1 MPTLTLTLA
10 PTLAVSPSLGSL
22 PNPAIARSTTGRRMV
37 TRASTLRSGQ
47 AADRSAQPARSIP
60 DADLGW
66 NQELYQRLRLSLG
79 LGLRRQAFL
88 AVCDDLRLRDQL
100 VGRLAGELPAPQLAT
115 LRLEPRQPW
124 LTEAIGS
131 MDAAAVQ
138 LVGLEQLTRQAAR
151 LQRQFLG
158 DLETLAQ
165 EWNDRDTSLLL
176 WIPRPW
182 LYVIRDAA
190 PLFWRCCTGKF
201 EFEGKPT
208 VAASPLERPGRSVV
222 IDPVTGK
229 GPTGLDRAWV
239 VTQPEPPVDRL
250 FDRSPDLSPLDRWV
264 TEAVAARSL
273 AADADVTADAARQ
286 ALETAVQCY
295 RQAIAWAESHPT
307 AAATRSLYYDLGG
320 TYADLARWSDPA
332 AAWEQAVAA
341 YRAAIGDG
349 SGADPAWRVAAR
361 NNLGTAL
368 WSWARYGDPIARLQ
382 AAIGAYRD
390 GLQDYAS
397 PTTAAQPAGDRLRP
411 DALYGTLQANLGT
424 AYLNLAQVDAQERW
438 LLLAAS
444 AYEAALP
451 YRRAHDRPAAYAATQ
466 NNLGTTYW
474 QLGQRQ
480 QPLDPQRCR
489 DCWQRAAIAYERA
502 LSIDSSIVVGF
513 DRFAAASQL
522 AWIHMQLATD
532 AYGQPSA
539 SERAESLDRAFTAY
553 LRLLDLCGDRQAQ
566 RDRALNGMVATI
578 RALYQHVGLA
588 AQSRALSKIPAAW
601 LPDVIDRL
609 SR

>member
-1 MPTLTLTLA
+1 M
-10 PTLAVSPSLGSL
+10 
-22 PNPAIARSTTGRRMV
+22 
-37 TRASTLRSGQ
+37 RSGQ
-47 AADRSAQPARSIP
+47 AAHRSTPPARPTP

-100 VGRLAGELPAPQLAT
+100 VGRLARELPAPQLTT
-115 LRLEPRQPW
+115 LCLEPRQPW
-124 LTEAIGS
+124 LTEAIN
-131 MDAAAVQ
+131 ALEATTAQ

-151 LQRQFLG
+151 LQRQFLS

-165 EWNDRDTSLLL
+165 EWDDRDTSLLL

-182 LYVIRDAA
+182 LYVIRDGS
-190 PLFWRCCTGKF
+190 PRFWGCCTGTF
-201 EFEGKPT
+201 EFAGKPT
-208 VAASPLERPGRSVV
+208 LAASPLERPGRSGA

-229 GPTGLDRAWV
+229 GPTASDRAWV
-239 VTQPEPPVDRL
+239 AASSESL
-250 FDRSPDLSPLDRWV
+250 AARSSAQSPLDQWV
-264 TEAVAARSL
+264 TEAAAARTL
-273 AADADVTADAARQ
+273 AADPEATADTARQ

-295 RQAIAWAESHPT
+295 RQAIAWAEAHPT
-307 AAATRSLYYDLGG
+307 AAAPRSLHYDLGG
-320 TYADLARWSDPA
+320 IYGELARWSDPA
-332 AAWEQAVAA
+332 AAWEQAVGA

-368 WSWARYGDPIARLQ
+368 WSWARHGDPIARLQ
-382 AAIGAYRD
+382 GAIEVYRE

-397 PTTAAQPAGDRLRP
+397 PAAANLREGDRLPP

-451 YRRAHDRPAAYAATQ
+451 YRSAHDRPTAYAATQ

-480 QPLDPQRCR
+480 QPLDPQRRR

-502 LSIDSSIVVGF
+502 LSIDPRIAVGF

-522 AWIHMQLATD
+522 AWIHTQLATD
-532 AYGQPSA
+532 AYGQLTA
-539 SERAESLDRAFTAY
+539 AEQAACLDRAFGAY
-553 LRLLDLCGDRQAQ
+553 LRLLDLCGDRPAQ
-566 RDRALNGMVATI
+566 RDRALNGTVATI
-578 RALYQHVGLA
+578 RALYQHVGLG
-588 AQSRALSKIPAAW
+588 AQSRALSKIPATW